1 MRNNITYHIVLL
13 ILFTLGLSAQG
24 QEIAPPDYG
33 EIKLA
38 VFESKSENHYPKLL
52 KRYCDNDS
60 TLTLQQMRYL
70 YYGYTLQEDFI
81 PYQQT
86 DHGLYETRQKLT
98 RKNIDTQTCH
108 VAIEQAQKVL
118 DNNPFDIPAI
128 STIAIGYLQLG
139 DTIHYTLWNNRL
151 QGIFDAILSTGDGE
165 TPETAFHVINIEH
178 EYEIINRLGQTI
190 VSDSTCSD
198 EIEYLKIQQIAPIET
213 ESQDQSGNKASDQV
227 DGYYFNFGA
236 CLKTYMKKYHP

>member
-1 MRNNITYHIVLL
+1 MKNIKYIIL
-13 ILFTLGLSAQG
+13 ITLVFLGLNAQA

-38 VFESKSENHYPKLL
+38 IFESKSENHYPKLL
-52 KRYCDNDS
+52 QRYCDNDS

-86 DHGLYETRQKLT
+86 DNELYETRQKLT

-108 VAIEQAQKVL
+108 VAIQQAQKVL

-128 STIAIGYLQLG
+128 STITIGYLQLG
-139 DTIHYTLWNNRL
+139 DSINYTLWNNRL

-190 VSDSTCSD
+190 LKDSVCSD
-198 EIEYLKIQQIAPIET
+198 EIEYLKIKKISGLET
-213 ESQDQSGNKASDQV
+213 ETEENENKERDEV
-227 DGYYFNFGA
+227 DGYYFNFGS
-236 CLKTYMKKYHP
+236 CMKIYLKKYHQ